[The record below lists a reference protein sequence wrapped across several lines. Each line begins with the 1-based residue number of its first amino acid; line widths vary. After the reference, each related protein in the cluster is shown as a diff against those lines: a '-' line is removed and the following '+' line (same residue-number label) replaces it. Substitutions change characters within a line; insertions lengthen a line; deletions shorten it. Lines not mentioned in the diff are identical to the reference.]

1 MISTKIS
8 FNSIGVIHSPFKKID
23 GTPIQPSAAKNIKGT
38 IELRE
43 ELTEGLKDLDGF
55 SHIILLYHFHLSKE
69 YSLSV
74 VPFLDDT
81 SHGVFATRA
90 PRRPNSIGLSVV
102 KLVKIEK
109 HILYIEN
116 VDVVDGTPILD
127 IKPYVKEFENSEE
140 LRIGWLS
147 EKIKKAINI
156 KADNRF
162 K

>member
-8 FNSIGVIHSPFKKID
+8 YNSIGVIHSPFNKID

-43 ELTEGLKDLDGF
+43 ELAEGLQDLDGF

-69 YSLSV
+69 YSLTV
-74 VPFLDDT
+74 VPFLDDI
-81 SHGVFATRA
+81 SRGVFATRA

-102 KLVKIEK
+102 KLIKIEK
-109 HILYIEN
+109 NILYIEN
-116 VDVVDGTPILD
+116 VDVVDGTPLLD

-147 EKIKKAINI
+147 EKTKKAINI
-156 KADNRF
+156 KSDNRF

>member
-1 MISTKIS
+1 
-8 FNSIGVIHSPFKKID
+8 
-23 GTPIQPSAAKNIKGT
+23 
-38 IELRE
+38 
-43 ELTEGLKDLDGF
+43 
-55 SHIILLYHFHLSKE
+55 
-69 YSLSV
+69 
-74 VPFLDDT
+74 
-81 SHGVFATRA
+81 
-90 PRRPNSIGLSVV
+90 V

-156 KADNRF
+156 KADYRF